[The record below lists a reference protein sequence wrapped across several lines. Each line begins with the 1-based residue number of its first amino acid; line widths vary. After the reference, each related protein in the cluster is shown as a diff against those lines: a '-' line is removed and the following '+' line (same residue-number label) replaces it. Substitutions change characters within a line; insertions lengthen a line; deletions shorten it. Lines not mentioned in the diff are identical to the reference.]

1 MVRVLAGRSKLLHKI
16 SAVHHQIDSGLRTI
30 QSINEYEGYVLPPI
44 MSLFV
49 GDDLLKVRFI
59 DGCRRMISLHLGG
72 LLSAEQMRRKAD
84 VPESSAKKITIN
96 RKL

>member
-1 MVRVLAGRSKLLHKI
+1 MVRIVDGRSKLLHKI
-16 SAVHHQIDSGLRTI
+16 SAVHHQVDSGIRTV
-30 QSINEYEGYVLPPI
+30 QSLNEYEGYDLPPI
-44 MSLFV
+44 MPLFV

-84 VPESSAKKITIN
+84 VPESSAKKIAIN